1 MENNTKCECI
11 YVCNSQV
18 GEIQNRR
25 SCWGVARFQEF
36 AKQYTKYTH
45 EASSGI
51 TSSVHHPHPHPQ
63 PHPHRV
69 YVSRVVGT
77 QTCLYLS
84 IFISFSSAPLGDGQ
98 PIPQNPP
105 TPAFVTAS
113 SLYTENKIVGA

>member
-45 EASSGI
+45 EASSSTA
-51 TSSVHHPHPHPQ
+51 TSTS
-63 PHPHRV
+63 
-69 YVSRVVGT
+69 
-77 QTCLYLS
+77 CLREPGGGHSNVPLLIDFYF
-84 IFISFSSAPLGDGQ
+84 IFIRSTRRRPA
-98 PIPQNPP
+98 NPP
-105 TPAFVTAS
+105 KTHPLLHLS
-113 SLYTENKIVGA
+113 QRPPYTRKIKL